1 MWIVNIAPNTK
12 TSDVH
17 MWDVGFWL
25 LVRNRFLVT
34 GYEPFWFAAL
44 LTVSKILHRNAG
56 NKGPCFAVMVLWCY
70 TVILLWCYLLSRVGD
85 ILGAICD
92 KKQEKETRGKR
103 GAALSSKN
111 DEKLPVSFVSSSGV
125 HLLRADFLN
134 AVYFRRG
141 LTCTL
146 GLTNDLIDGGHP
158 RAKPHLRKTKPNSR
172 F

>member
-1 MWIVNIAPNTK
+1 M
-12 TSDVH
+12 
-17 MWDVGFWL
+17 
-25 LVRNRFLVT
+25 
-34 GYEPFWFAAL
+34 
-44 LTVSKILHRNAG
+44 
-56 NKGPCFAVMVLWCY
+56 
-70 TVILLWCYLLSRVGD
+70 GD

-146 GLTNDLIDGGHP
+146 GFINNGLIDGGQS
-158 RAKPHLRKTKPNSR
+158 RAKPHLRKTMPNSR